1 MDNGGLSA
9 SDVALLDGG
18 GLNGGNSFMW
28 IFGLLILMSMFN
40 GGFGGNN
47 FANAIG
53 FNMAKHSEEIDDGT
67 ELSLYGTLS
76 WNNFN
81 GKRSPQI
88 EFIGIEKQTA

>member
-1 MDNGGLSA
+1 MYEPYGEGNEAPVFRIDSYKLKPNKYGKLKQLCG
-9 SDVALLDGG
+9 SDLQTVRLE
-18 GLNGGNSFMW
+18 
-28 IFGLLILMSMFN
+28 
-40 GGFGGNN
+40 NN

-53 FNMAKHSEEIDDGT
+53 FNMAKHAEEIDDST